1 MRNDGGDCLDV
12 HDGIDASEVIGSV
25 YRRAG
30 QAFVCPSACP
40 LISYRLVVDGEI
52 READLSAITSLQ
64 KVQKLVQGRF
74 EYFKRFIDN
83 IEYISCGLELTSS
96 DEE

>member
-25 YRRAG
+25 YRRG
-30 QAFVCPSACP
+30 MACS
-40 LISYRLVVDGEI
+40 LLLYLLHLRCMTS

-64 KVQKLVQGRF
+64 KVQKLVRGRF

-83 IEYISCGLELTSS
+83 IEYISCGHELTSS